1 MVTIITGILIT
12 TVTFGILAIASKD
25 VRTALFGMNKLK
37 AELNE
42 KQSMLEEASGALVN
56 VKNDLNTTKEE
67 YAKSKKNL
75 EETQEDLEI
84 AQQAAELLR
93 QEQVA
98 LQNRN
103 QELWSDN
110 QTLIEHNQS
119 LVENNQFLL
128 ANNESLKADNL
139 ELEKTNNDLQEGI
152 ENIRERPII
161 YRVGELLASGV
172 IKKTDDPVKIQNDLN
187 QIIALANSKIIDRL
201 GTEGSKDG
209 VWIYP
214 IEYQKAMDRLKQAK
228 GDTVIRLIVA
238 ANLVKGDP
246 VLTELEMH
254 PNRVVYQENE
264 FVYQKIYNVPI
275 DGSNSEMLISDFLRN
290 VNMTAINNGI
300 LPNPLTG
307 TVGVINGNQ
316 IYAIEKALAENRGKD
331 VLISAF
337 AAADTEVLGP
347 LRLHIYLKMKQSK
360 RLIMN
365 DEILA
370 IDPGREKTGIAILK
384 NSDVLEHK
392 IINSDELVQII
403 KSLLEKYIIKTIVM
417 GNGTSSKKNMIY

>member
-1 MVTIITGILIT
+1 MYGIMLIVVLVLTGGVIAFIGDRLGSKVGKKKLSLFGLRPRHTSILVTIITGILIT

-119 LVENNQFLL
+119 LAENNQFLL

-316 IYAIEKALAENRGKD
+316 IYAIEKALAENKGKD

-347 LRLHIYLKMKQSK
+347 LRLHIYLKNETEQ
-360 RLIMN
+360 
-365 DEILA
+365 EINH
-370 IDPGREKTGIAILK
+370 E
-384 NSDVLEHK
+384 E
-392 IINSDELVQII
+392 
-403 KSLLEKYIIKTIVM
+403 
-417 GNGTSSKKNMIY
+417 

>member
-1 MVTIITGILIT
+1 MYGIMLIVVLVLTGGLIAFIGDRLGSKVGKKKLSLFGLRPRHTSILVTIITGILIT

-67 YAKSKKNL
+67 YAKSKKDL

-119 LVENNQFLL
+119 LAENNQFLL

-347 LRLHIYLKMKQSK
+347 LRLHIYLKNETEQ
-360 RLIMN
+360 
-365 DEILA
+365 EINH
-370 IDPGREKTGIAILK
+370 E
-384 NSDVLEHK
+384 
-392 IINSDELVQII
+392 
-403 KSLLEKYIIKTIVM
+403 
-417 GNGTSSKKNMIY
+417 

>member
-1 MVTIITGILIT
+1 MYGIMLIVVLVLTGGVIAFIGDRLGSKVGKKKLSLFGLRPRHTSILVTIITGILIT

-67 YAKSKKNL
+67 YAKSKKDL

-119 LVENNQFLL
+119 LAENNQFLL

-201 GTEGSKDG
+201 GTEDSKDG

-347 LRLHIYLKMKQSK
+347 LRLHIYLKNETEQ
-360 RLIMN
+360 
-365 DEILA
+365 EINH
-370 IDPGREKTGIAILK
+370 E
-384 NSDVLEHK
+384 
-392 IINSDELVQII
+392 
-403 KSLLEKYIIKTIVM
+403 
-417 GNGTSSKKNMIY
+417 

>member
-1 MVTIITGILIT
+1 MYGIMLIVVLVLTGGVIAFIGDRLGRKVGKKKLSLFGLRPRHTSILVTIITGILIT

-67 YAKSKKNL
+67 YAKSKKDL

-119 LVENNQFLL
+119 LAENNQFLL

-347 LRLHIYLKMKQSK
+347 LRLHIYLKNETEQ
-360 RLIMN
+360 
-365 DEILA
+365 EINH
-370 IDPGREKTGIAILK
+370 E
-384 NSDVLEHK
+384 
-392 IINSDELVQII
+392 
-403 KSLLEKYIIKTIVM
+403 
-417 GNGTSSKKNMIY
+417 

>member
-1 MVTIITGILIT
+1 MYGIMLIVVLVLTGGVIAFIGDRLGSKVGKKKLSLFGLRPRHTSILVTIITGILIT

-67 YAKSKKNL
+67 YAKSKKDL

-98 LQNRN
+98 LQNIN

-119 LVENNQFLL
+119 LAENNQFLL

-214 IEYQKAMDRLKQAK
+214 IEYQKVMDRLKQAK

-347 LRLHIYLKMKQSK
+347 LRLHIYLKNETEQ
-360 RLIMN
+360 
-365 DEILA
+365 EINH
-370 IDPGREKTGIAILK
+370 E
-384 NSDVLEHK
+384 
-392 IINSDELVQII
+392 
-403 KSLLEKYIIKTIVM
+403 
-417 GNGTSSKKNMIY
+417 

>member
-1 MVTIITGILIT
+1 MYGIMLIVVLVLTGGVIAFIGDRLGSKVGKKKLSLFGLRPRHTSILVTIITGILIT

-67 YAKSKKNL
+67 YAKSKKDL

-98 LQNRN
+98 LQNIN

-119 LVENNQFLL
+119 LAENNQFLL

-337 AAADTEVLGP
+337 ASADTEVLGP
-347 LRLHIYLKMKQSK
+347 LRLHIYLKNETEQ
-360 RLIMN
+360 
-365 DEILA
+365 EINH
-370 IDPGREKTGIAILK
+370 E
-384 NSDVLEHK
+384 
-392 IINSDELVQII
+392 
-403 KSLLEKYIIKTIVM
+403 
-417 GNGTSSKKNMIY
+417 

>member
-1 MVTIITGILIT
+1 MYGIMLIVVLVLTGGVIAFIGDRLGSKVGKKKLSLFGLRPRHTSILVTIITGILIT

-67 YAKSKKNL
+67 YAKSKKDL

-93 QEQVA
+93 QEQVS

-119 LVENNQFLL
+119 LAENNQFLL

-214 IEYQKAMDRLKQAK
+214 IEYQKAMDKLKQAK

-347 LRLHIYLKMKQSK
+347 LRLHIYLKNETEQ
-360 RLIMN
+360 
-365 DEILA
+365 EINH
-370 IDPGREKTGIAILK
+370 E
-384 NSDVLEHK
+384 
-392 IINSDELVQII
+392 
-403 KSLLEKYIIKTIVM
+403 
-417 GNGTSSKKNMIY
+417 

>member
-1 MVTIITGILIT
+1 MLIVVLVLTGGVIAFIGDRLGSKVGKKKLSLFGLRPKHTSILVTIITGILIT

-67 YAKSKKNL
+67 YAKSKKDL

-98 LQNRN
+98 LQNIN

-119 LVENNQFLL
+119 LAENNQFLL

-347 LRLHIYLKMKQSK
+347 LRLHIYLKNETEQ
-360 RLIMN
+360 
-365 DEILA
+365 EINH
-370 IDPGREKTGIAILK
+370 E
-384 NSDVLEHK
+384 E
-392 IINSDELVQII
+392 
-403 KSLLEKYIIKTIVM
+403 
-417 GNGTSSKKNMIY
+417 

>member
-1 MVTIITGILIT
+1 MYGIMLIVVLVLTGGVIAFIGDRLGSKVGKKKLSLFGLRPRHTSILVTIITGILIT

-42 KQSMLEEASGALVN
+42 KQSMLEEVSGALVN

-67 YAKSKKNL
+67 YAKSKKDL

-119 LVENNQFLL
+119 LAENNQFLL

-337 AAADTEVLGP
+337 AAADTDVLGP
-347 LRLHIYLKMKQSK
+347 LRLHIYLKNETEQ
-360 RLIMN
+360 
-365 DEILA
+365 EINH
-370 IDPGREKTGIAILK
+370 E
-384 NSDVLEHK
+384 
-392 IINSDELVQII
+392 
-403 KSLLEKYIIKTIVM
+403 
-417 GNGTSSKKNMIY
+417 

>member
-1 MVTIITGILIT
+1 MYGIMLIVVLVLTGGVIAFIGDRLGSKVGKKKLSLFGLRPRHTSILVTIITGILIT

-67 YAKSKKNL
+67 YAKSKKDL

-119 LVENNQFLL
+119 LAENNQFLL

-254 PNRVVYQENE
+254 PNRVVYQEYE

-347 LRLHIYLKMKQSK
+347 LRVHIYLKNETEQ
-360 RLIMN
+360 
-365 DEILA
+365 EINH
-370 IDPGREKTGIAILK
+370 E
-384 NSDVLEHK
+384 
-392 IINSDELVQII
+392 
-403 KSLLEKYIIKTIVM
+403 
-417 GNGTSSKKNMIY
+417 

>member
-1 MVTIITGILIT
+1 MYGIMLIVVLVLTGGVIAFIGDRLGSKVGKKKLSLFGLRPRHTSILVTIITGILIT

-42 KQSMLEEASGALVN
+42 KQSMLEEASGTLVN

-67 YAKSKKNL
+67 YAKSKKDL

-119 LVENNQFLL
+119 LAENNQFLL

-139 ELEKTNNDLQEGI
+139 ELEKTNSDLQEGI

-172 IKKTDDPVKIQNDLN
+172 IKKTDDLVKIQNDLN

-254 PNRVVYQENE
+254 SNRVVYQENE

-337 AAADTEVLGP
+337 ADADTEVLGP
-347 LRLHIYLKMKQSK
+347 LRLHIYLKNETEQ
-360 RLIMN
+360 
-365 DEILA
+365 EINH
-370 IDPGREKTGIAILK
+370 E
-384 NSDVLEHK
+384 
-392 IINSDELVQII
+392 
-403 KSLLEKYIIKTIVM
+403 
-417 GNGTSSKKNMIY
+417 

>member
-1 MVTIITGILIT
+1 MYGIMLIVVLVLTGGVIAFIGDRLGSKVGKKKLSLFGLRPRHTSILVTIITGILIT

-42 KQSMLEEASGALVN
+42 KQSMVEEASGALVN

-67 YAKSKKNL
+67 YAKSKKDL

-119 LVENNQFLL
+119 LAENNQFLL

-139 ELEKTNNDLQEGI
+139 ELEKTNNDLPEGI

-347 LRLHIYLKMKQSK
+347 LRLHIYLKNETEQ
-360 RLIMN
+360 
-365 DEILA
+365 EINH
-370 IDPGREKTGIAILK
+370 E
-384 NSDVLEHK
+384 
-392 IINSDELVQII
+392 
-403 KSLLEKYIIKTIVM
+403 
-417 GNGTSSKKNMIY
+417 

>member
-1 MVTIITGILIT
+1 MYGIMLIVVLVLTGGVIAFIGDRLGSKVGKKKLSLFGLRPRHTSILVTIITGILIT
-12 TVTFGILAIASKD
+12 TVTFGILAIAFKD

-67 YAKSKKNL
+67 YAKSKKDL

-119 LVENNQFLL
+119 LAENNQFLL

-347 LRLHIYLKMKQSK
+347 LRLHIYLKNETEQ
-360 RLIMN
+360 
-365 DEILA
+365 EINH
-370 IDPGREKTGIAILK
+370 E
-384 NSDVLEHK
+384 
-392 IINSDELVQII
+392 
-403 KSLLEKYIIKTIVM
+403 
-417 GNGTSSKKNMIY
+417 

>member
-1 MVTIITGILIT
+1 MYGIMLIVVLVLTGGVIAFIGDRLGSKVGKKKLSLFGLRPRHTSILVTIITGILIT

-67 YAKSKKNL
+67 YAKSKKDL

-110 QTLIEHNQS
+110 QTLIEHNQR
-119 LVENNQFLL
+119 LAENNQFLL

-347 LRLHIYLKMKQSK
+347 LRLHIYLKNETEQ
-360 RLIMN
+360 
-365 DEILA
+365 EINH
-370 IDPGREKTGIAILK
+370 E
-384 NSDVLEHK
+384 
-392 IINSDELVQII
+392 
-403 KSLLEKYIIKTIVM
+403 
-417 GNGTSSKKNMIY
+417 

>member
-1 MVTIITGILIT
+1 MYGIMLIVVLVLTGGVIAFIGDRLGSKVGKKKLSLFGLRPRHTSILVTIITGILIT

-42 KQSMLEEASGALVN
+42 KQSMLEEASGDLVN

-67 YAKSKKNL
+67 YAKSKKDL

-119 LVENNQFLL
+119 LAENNQFLL

-347 LRLHIYLKMKQSK
+347 LRLHIYLKNETEQ
-360 RLIMN
+360 
-365 DEILA
+365 EINH
-370 IDPGREKTGIAILK
+370 E
-384 NSDVLEHK
+384 
-392 IINSDELVQII
+392 
-403 KSLLEKYIIKTIVM
+403 
-417 GNGTSSKKNMIY
+417 

>member
-1 MVTIITGILIT
+1 MYGIMLIVVLVLTGGVIAFIGDRLGSKVGKKKLSLFGLRPRHTSILVTIITGILIT
-12 TVTFGILAIASKD
+12 TVTFSILAIASKD

-67 YAKSKKNL
+67 YAKSKKDL

-119 LVENNQFLL
+119 LAENNQFLL

-347 LRLHIYLKMKQSK
+347 LRLHIYLKNETEQ
-360 RLIMN
+360 
-365 DEILA
+365 EINH
-370 IDPGREKTGIAILK
+370 E
-384 NSDVLEHK
+384 
-392 IINSDELVQII
+392 
-403 KSLLEKYIIKTIVM
+403 
-417 GNGTSSKKNMIY
+417 

>member
-1 MVTIITGILIT
+1 MYGIMLIVVLVLTGGVIAFIGDRLGSKVGKKKLSLFGLRPRHTSILVTIITGILIT

-67 YAKSKKNL
+67 YAKSKKDL

-98 LQNRN
+98 LQNIN

-119 LVENNQFLL
+119 LAENNQFLL

-172 IKKTDDPVKIQNDLN
+172 IKKTDDSVKIQNDLN

-300 LPNPLTG
+300 LSNPLTG

-347 LRLHIYLKMKQSK
+347 LRLHIYLKNETEQ
-360 RLIMN
+360 
-365 DEILA
+365 EINH
-370 IDPGREKTGIAILK
+370 E
-384 NSDVLEHK
+384 E
-392 IINSDELVQII
+392 
-403 KSLLEKYIIKTIVM
+403 
-417 GNGTSSKKNMIY
+417 

>member
-1 MVTIITGILIT
+1 MYGIMLIVVLVLTGGVIAFIGDRLGSKVGKKKLSLFGLRPRHTSILVTIITGILIT

-67 YAKSKKNL
+67 YAKSKKDL

-119 LVENNQFLL
+119 LAENNQFLL

-139 ELEKTNNDLQEGI
+139 ELEKTRNDLQEGI

-347 LRLHIYLKMKQSK
+347 LRLHIYLKNETEQ
-360 RLIMN
+360 
-365 DEILA
+365 EINH
-370 IDPGREKTGIAILK
+370 E
-384 NSDVLEHK
+384 
-392 IINSDELVQII
+392 
-403 KSLLEKYIIKTIVM
+403 
-417 GNGTSSKKNMIY
+417 

>member
-1 MVTIITGILIT
+1 MYGIMLIVVLVLTGGVIAFIGDRLGSKVGKKKLSLFGLRPRHTSILVTIITGILIT

-67 YAKSKKNL
+67 YAKSKKDL

-119 LVENNQFLL
+119 LAENNQFLL

-201 GTEGSKDG
+201 GTEDSKDG

-316 IYAIEKALAENRGKD
+316 IYAIEKALAENKGKD

-347 LRLHIYLKMKQSK
+347 LRLHIYLKNETEQ
-360 RLIMN
+360 
-365 DEILA
+365 EINH
-370 IDPGREKTGIAILK
+370 E
-384 NSDVLEHK
+384 
-392 IINSDELVQII
+392 
-403 KSLLEKYIIKTIVM
+403 
-417 GNGTSSKKNMIY
+417 

>member
-1 MVTIITGILIT
+1 MYGIMLIVVLVLTGGVIAFIGDRLGSKVGKKKLSLFGLRPRHTSILVTIITGILIT

-56 VKNDLNTTKEE
+56 IKNDLNTTKEE
-67 YAKSKKNL
+67 YAKSKKDL

-98 LQNRN
+98 LQNIN

-119 LVENNQFLL
+119 LAENNQFLL

-347 LRLHIYLKMKQSK
+347 LRLHIYLKNETEQ
-360 RLIMN
+360 
-365 DEILA
+365 EINH
-370 IDPGREKTGIAILK
+370 E
-384 NSDVLEHK
+384 E
-392 IINSDELVQII
+392 
-403 KSLLEKYIIKTIVM
+403 
-417 GNGTSSKKNMIY
+417 

>member
-1 MVTIITGILIT
+1 MYGIMLIVVLVLTGGVIAFIGDRLGSKVGKKKLSLFGLRPRHTSILVTIITGILIT
-12 TVTFGILAIASKD
+12 TVTFGILAIVSKD

-42 KQSMLEEASGALVN
+42 KQSMIEEASGALVN

-67 YAKSKKNL
+67 YAKSKKDL

-119 LVENNQFLL
+119 LAENNQFLL

-139 ELEKTNNDLQEGI
+139 ELEKTNSDLQEGI

-347 LRLHIYLKMKQSK
+347 LRLHIYLKNETEQ
-360 RLIMN
+360 
-365 DEILA
+365 EINH
-370 IDPGREKTGIAILK
+370 E
-384 NSDVLEHK
+384 
-392 IINSDELVQII
+392 
-403 KSLLEKYIIKTIVM
+403 
-417 GNGTSSKKNMIY
+417 

>member
-1 MVTIITGILIT
+1 MYGIMLIVVLVLTGGVIAFIGDRLGSKVGKKKLSLFGLRPKHTSILVTIITGILIT

-67 YAKSKKNL
+67 YAKSKKDL

-119 LVENNQFLL
+119 LAENNQFLL

-254 PNRVVYQENE
+254 PNRVVYQKNE

-347 LRLHIYLKMKQSK
+347 LRLHIYLKNETEQ
-360 RLIMN
+360 
-365 DEILA
+365 EINH
-370 IDPGREKTGIAILK
+370 E
-384 NSDVLEHK
+384 
-392 IINSDELVQII
+392 
-403 KSLLEKYIIKTIVM
+403 
-417 GNGTSSKKNMIY
+417 

>member
-1 MVTIITGILIT
+1 MYGIMLIVVLVLTGGVIAFIGDRLGSKVGKKKLSLFGLRPRHTSILVTIITGILIT

-67 YAKSKKNL
+67 YAKSKKDL
-75 EETQEDLEI
+75 EETQEDLGI

-347 LRLHIYLKMKQSK
+347 LRLHIYLKNETEQ
-360 RLIMN
+360 
-365 DEILA
+365 EINH
-370 IDPGREKTGIAILK
+370 E
-384 NSDVLEHK
+384 
-392 IINSDELVQII
+392 
-403 KSLLEKYIIKTIVM
+403 
-417 GNGTSSKKNMIY
+417 

>member
-1 MVTIITGILIT
+1 MLIVVLVLTGGVIAFIGDRLGSKVGKKKLSLFGLRPKHTSILVTIITGILIT

-67 YAKSKKNL
+67 YAKSKKDL

-103 QELWSDN
+103 QELWLDN

-119 LVENNQFLL
+119 LAENNQFLL

-347 LRLHIYLKMKQSK
+347 LRLHIYLKNETEQ
-360 RLIMN
+360 
-365 DEILA
+365 EINH
-370 IDPGREKTGIAILK
+370 E
-384 NSDVLEHK
+384 E
-392 IINSDELVQII
+392 
-403 KSLLEKYIIKTIVM
+403 
-417 GNGTSSKKNMIY
+417 

>member
-1 MVTIITGILIT
+1 MYGIMLIVVLVLTGGVIAFIGDRLGSKVGKKKLSLFGLRPRHTSILVTIITGILIT

-67 YAKSKKNL
+67 YAKSKKDL

-98 LQNRN
+98 LQNIN

-119 LVENNQFLL
+119 LAENNQFLL

-172 IKKTDDPVKIQNDLN
+172 IKKTDDSVKIQNDLN

-337 AAADTEVLGP
+337 AASDTEVLGP
-347 LRLHIYLKMKQSK
+347 LRLHIYLKNETEQ
-360 RLIMN
+360 
-365 DEILA
+365 EINH
-370 IDPGREKTGIAILK
+370 E
-384 NSDVLEHK
+384 E
-392 IINSDELVQII
+392 
-403 KSLLEKYIIKTIVM
+403 
-417 GNGTSSKKNMIY
+417 

>member
-1 MVTIITGILIT
+1 MYGIMLIVVLVLTGGVIAFIGDRLGSKVGKKKLSLFGLRPRHTSILVTIITGILIT

-67 YAKSKKNL
+67 YAKSKKDL

-119 LVENNQFLL
+119 LAENNQFLL

-228 GDTVIRLIVA
+228 GDTVIRLIIA

-337 AAADTEVLGP
+337 ASADTEVLGP
-347 LRLHIYLKMKQSK
+347 LRLHIYLKNETEQ
-360 RLIMN
+360 
-365 DEILA
+365 EINH
-370 IDPGREKTGIAILK
+370 E
-384 NSDVLEHK
+384 
-392 IINSDELVQII
+392 
-403 KSLLEKYIIKTIVM
+403 
-417 GNGTSSKKNMIY
+417 

>member
-1 MVTIITGILIT
+1 MLIVVLVLTGGVIAFIGDRLGSKVGKKKLSLFGLRPKHTSILVTIITGILIT

-67 YAKSKKNL
+67 YAKSKKDL

-119 LVENNQFLL
+119 LAENNQFLL

-139 ELEKTNNDLQEGI
+139 EFEKTNNDLQEGI

-347 LRLHIYLKMKQSK
+347 LRLHIYLKNETEQ
-360 RLIMN
+360 
-365 DEILA
+365 EINH
-370 IDPGREKTGIAILK
+370 E
-384 NSDVLEHK
+384 
-392 IINSDELVQII
+392 
-403 KSLLEKYIIKTIVM
+403 
-417 GNGTSSKKNMIY
+417 

>member
-1 MVTIITGILIT
+1 MYGIMLIVVLVLTGGVIAFIGDRLGSKVGKKKLSLFGLRPKHTSILVTIITGILIT

-67 YAKSKKNL
+67 YAKSKKDL

-119 LVENNQFLL
+119 LAENNQFLL

-347 LRLHIYLKMKQSK
+347 LRLHIYLKNETEQ
-360 RLIMN
+360 
-365 DEILA
+365 EINH
-370 IDPGREKTGIAILK
+370 E
-384 NSDVLEHK
+384 
-392 IINSDELVQII
+392 
-403 KSLLEKYIIKTIVM
+403 
-417 GNGTSSKKNMIY
+417 

>member
-1 MVTIITGILIT
+1 MYGIMLIVVLVLTGGVIAFIGDRLGSKVGKKKLSLFGLRPRHTSILVTIITGILIT

-42 KQSMLEEASGALVN
+42 KQSMLEEVSGALVN

-67 YAKSKKNL
+67 YAKSKKDL

-119 LVENNQFLL
+119 LAENNQFLL

-139 ELEKTNNDLQEGI
+139 ELEKTNDDLQEGI

-347 LRLHIYLKMKQSK
+347 LRLHIYLKNETEQ
-360 RLIMN
+360 
-365 DEILA
+365 EINH
-370 IDPGREKTGIAILK
+370 E
-384 NSDVLEHK
+384 
-392 IINSDELVQII
+392 
-403 KSLLEKYIIKTIVM
+403 
-417 GNGTSSKKNMIY
+417 

>member
-1 MVTIITGILIT
+1 MLIVVLVLTGGVIAFIGDRLGSKVGKKKLSLFGLRPRHTSILVTIITGILIT

-37 AELNE
+37 EELNE

-67 YAKSKKNL
+67 YAKSKKDL

-119 LVENNQFLL
+119 LAQNNQFLL

-139 ELEKTNNDLQEGI
+139 ELEKTNSDLQEGI

-347 LRLHIYLKMKQSK
+347 LRLHIYLKNETEQ
-360 RLIMN
+360 
-365 DEILA
+365 EINH
-370 IDPGREKTGIAILK
+370 E
-384 NSDVLEHK
+384 
-392 IINSDELVQII
+392 
-403 KSLLEKYIIKTIVM
+403 
-417 GNGTSSKKNMIY
+417 

>member
-1 MVTIITGILIT
+1 MYGIMLIVVLVLTGGVIAFIGDRLGSKVGKKKLSLFGLRPRHTSILVTIITGILIT

-42 KQSMLEEASGALVN
+42 KQSMLEEVSGALVN
-56 VKNDLNTTKEE
+56 VKNNLNTTKEE
-67 YAKSKKNL
+67 YAKSKKDL

-119 LVENNQFLL
+119 LAENNQFLL

-337 AAADTEVLGP
+337 ASADTEVLGP
-347 LRLHIYLKMKQSK
+347 LRLHIYLKNETEQ
-360 RLIMN
+360 
-365 DEILA
+365 EINH
-370 IDPGREKTGIAILK
+370 E
-384 NSDVLEHK
+384 
-392 IINSDELVQII
+392 
-403 KSLLEKYIIKTIVM
+403 
-417 GNGTSSKKNMIY
+417 

>member
-1 MVTIITGILIT
+1 MYGIMLIVVLVLTGGVIAFIGDRLGSKVGKKKLSLFGLRPRHTSILVTIITGILIT

-67 YAKSKKNL
+67 YAKSKKDL

-98 LQNRN
+98 LQNIN

-119 LVENNQFLL
+119 LAENNQFLL

-347 LRLHIYLKMKQSK
+347 LRLHIYLKNETEQ
-360 RLIMN
+360 
-365 DEILA
+365 EINH
-370 IDPGREKTGIAILK
+370 E
-384 NSDVLEHK
+384 
-392 IINSDELVQII
+392 
-403 KSLLEKYIIKTIVM
+403 
-417 GNGTSSKKNMIY
+417 

>member
-1 MVTIITGILIT
+1 MYGIMLIVVLVLTGGVIAFIGDRLGSKVGKKKLSLFGLRPRHTSILVTIITGILIT

-67 YAKSKKNL
+67 YVKSKKDL

-119 LVENNQFLL
+119 LAENNQFLL

-316 IYAIEKALAENRGKD
+316 IYAIEKALAENKGKD

-347 LRLHIYLKMKQSK
+347 LRLHIYLKNETEQ
-360 RLIMN
+360 
-365 DEILA
+365 EINH
-370 IDPGREKTGIAILK
+370 E
-384 NSDVLEHK
+384 
-392 IINSDELVQII
+392 
-403 KSLLEKYIIKTIVM
+403 
-417 GNGTSSKKNMIY
+417 

>member
-1 MVTIITGILIT
+1 MYGIMLIVVLVLTGGVIAFIGDRLGSKVGKKKLSLFGLRPRHTSILVTIITGILIT

-56 VKNDLNTTKEE
+56 VKNNLNTTKEE
-67 YAKSKKNL
+67 YAKSKKDL

-119 LVENNQFLL
+119 LAENNQFLL

-254 PNRVVYQENE
+254 PNRVVYQESE

-347 LRLHIYLKMKQSK
+347 LRLHIYLKNETEQ
-360 RLIMN
+360 
-365 DEILA
+365 EINH
-370 IDPGREKTGIAILK
+370 E
-384 NSDVLEHK
+384 
-392 IINSDELVQII
+392 
-403 KSLLEKYIIKTIVM
+403 
-417 GNGTSSKKNMIY
+417 

>member
-1 MVTIITGILIT
+1 MYGIMLIVVLVLTGGVIAFIGDRLGSKVGKKKLSLFGLRPRHTSILVTIITGILIT

-42 KQSMLEEASGALVN
+42 KQSMLEEASSALVN

-67 YAKSKKNL
+67 YAKSKKDL

-119 LVENNQFLL
+119 LAENNQFLL
-128 ANNESLKADNL
+128 VNNESLKADNL

-337 AAADTEVLGP
+337 ASADTEVLGP
-347 LRLHIYLKMKQSK
+347 LRLHIYLKNETEQ
-360 RLIMN
+360 
-365 DEILA
+365 EINH
-370 IDPGREKTGIAILK
+370 E
-384 NSDVLEHK
+384 
-392 IINSDELVQII
+392 
-403 KSLLEKYIIKTIVM
+403 
-417 GNGTSSKKNMIY
+417 

>member
-1 MVTIITGILIT
+1 MYGIMLIVVLVLTGGVIAFIGDRLGSKVGKKKLSLFGLRPRHTSILVTIITGILIT

-67 YAKSKKNL
+67 YAKSKKDL

-98 LQNRN
+98 LQNIN

-119 LVENNQFLL
+119 LAENNQFLL

-172 IKKTDDPVKIQNDLN
+172 IKKTDDSVKIQNDLN

-316 IYAIEKALAENRGKD
+316 IYAIEKALAENRGKAFS
-331 VLISAF
+331 ISAF

-347 LRLHIYLKMKQSK
+347 LRLHIYLKNETEQ
-360 RLIMN
+360 
-365 DEILA
+365 EINH
-370 IDPGREKTGIAILK
+370 E
-384 NSDVLEHK
+384 
-392 IINSDELVQII
+392 
-403 KSLLEKYIIKTIVM
+403 
-417 GNGTSSKKNMIY
+417 

>member
-1 MVTIITGILIT
+1 MYGIMLIVVLVLTGGVIAFIGDRLGSKVGKKKLSLFGLRPRHTSILVTIITGILIT

-275 DGSNSEMLISDFLRN
+275 DGSNNEMLISDFLRN

-347 LRLHIYLKMKQSK
+347 LRLHIYLKNETEQ
-360 RLIMN
+360 
-365 DEILA
+365 EINH
-370 IDPGREKTGIAILK
+370 E
-384 NSDVLEHK
+384 
-392 IINSDELVQII
+392 
-403 KSLLEKYIIKTIVM
+403 
-417 GNGTSSKKNMIY
+417 

>member
-1 MVTIITGILIT
+1 MARKLSLFGLRPRHTSILVTIITGILIT

-347 LRLHIYLKMKQSK
+347 LRLHIYLKNETEQ
-360 RLIMN
+360 
-365 DEILA
+365 EINH
-370 IDPGREKTGIAILK
+370 E
-384 NSDVLEHK
+384 
-392 IINSDELVQII
+392 
-403 KSLLEKYIIKTIVM
+403 
-417 GNGTSSKKNMIY
+417 

>member
-1 MVTIITGILIT
+1 MYGIMLIVVLVLTGGVIAFIGDRLGSKVGKKKLSLFGLRPRHTSILVTIITGILIT

-67 YAKSKKNL
+67 YAKSKKDL

-119 LVENNQFLL
+119 LAENNQFLL

-337 AAADTEVLGP
+337 AASDTEVLGP
-347 LRLHIYLKMKQSK
+347 LRLHIYLKNETEQ
-360 RLIMN
+360 
-365 DEILA
+365 EINH
-370 IDPGREKTGIAILK
+370 E
-384 NSDVLEHK
+384 
-392 IINSDELVQII
+392 
-403 KSLLEKYIIKTIVM
+403 
-417 GNGTSSKKNMIY
+417 